1 MKKLKIY
8 LQRLPAKKQV
18 LLHLLTILVLLSLI
32 YVFLGCPAFTAKEAF
47 RRAEKAAMVGPATV
61 IGQLQPPGYDCDAI
75 VLGQDQES
83 VYLFVMNRLNPAA
96 SQMVYR
102 KKDGNV
108 TVLAAPGDTL
118 YQYEV
123 RARIPLFLFDSC
135 PDALRAEMDLTL
147 GVDSFEKIYRL
158 SAARESAGYFYFDL
172 STQNPGSLGPEGAAL
187 RLLQE
192 ICSNSMAGNP
202 DVSFPVTI
210 RFYGDAGNLI
220 REETT
225 AIRSVAAQV
234 RNEN

>member
-8 LQRLPAKKQV
+8 LQRLPAKTQV
-18 LLHLLTILVLLSLI
+18 LLHLLTVLMLLSLI

-47 RRAEKAAMVGPATV
+47 RRAEKAAMVGPATI

-75 VLGQDQES
+75 VLGQDSES
-83 VYLFVMNRLNPAA
+83 VYLFVMNRLNPSA
-96 SQMVYR
+96 SQMIYR
-102 KKDGNV
+102 KKEGIV

-123 RARIPLFLFDSC
+123 RARIPLILFDSC
-135 PDALRAEMDLTL
+135 PDAARAELDLTL
-147 GVDSFEKIYRL
+147 RADSFEKTYQL
-158 SAARESAGYFYFDL
+158 SADRKSTGYFYFDL
-172 STQNPGSLGPEGAAL
+172 QALNPGALGEEGAAL

-202 DVSFPVTI
+202 DVSFPVAV
-210 RFYGDAGNLI
+210 RFYDDAGNLI

-225 AIRSVAAQV
+225 VIRSVAAQA
-234 RNEN
+234 RN